1 MKILGIPLKNPDLP
15 SLLVTSFLGVIVYA
29 ITAALIASDVATVH
43 NGVAIATGV
52 VGGSLANAYGVS
64 VKDSG
69 LRGAVVS
76 SVFSL
81 ALMALVRF
89 LMLLG
94 N

>member
-1 MKILGIPLKNPDLP
+1 MKILGIPLKTPDMP
-15 SLLVTSFLGVIVYA
+15 SLLATSFLGVVA
-29 ITAALIASDVATVH
+29 CAVTAALILTEVATVH
-43 NGVAIATGV
+43 NGVAIATGMI
-52 VGGSLANAYGVS
+52 GSSLANAYGVS

-69 LRGAVVS
+69 LRGAVVL

-81 ALMALVRF
+81 ALMALVRS

>member
-1 MKILGIPLKNPDLP
+1 MKLLGIPLKTPDLL
-15 SLLVTSFLGVIVYA
+15 SLLAMSFLGVIVCVV
-29 ITAALIASDVATVH
+29 TAALIIAEVATVH
-43 NGVAIATGV
+43 NGVSIATGV
-52 VGGSLANAYGVS
+52 IGGSIANVYGIS

-89 LMLLG
+89 LMLLS